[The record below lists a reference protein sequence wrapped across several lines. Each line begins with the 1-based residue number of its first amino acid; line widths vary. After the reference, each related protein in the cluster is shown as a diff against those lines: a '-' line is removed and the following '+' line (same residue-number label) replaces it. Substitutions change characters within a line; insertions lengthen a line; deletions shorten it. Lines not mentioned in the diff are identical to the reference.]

1 MVEVVAAL
9 GGSDCEGLRAGWLA
23 QPANAVSSVAY
34 VVVGLWLLG
43 RWRSRPPGSRR
54 GVLLAGAAGL
64 GAVGIGSVAYH
75 GPQPDWAH
83 LAHEVSVAA
92 LALLFVGLV
101 LRLAARAGA
110 RRAASVIVRA
120 WRPAAACMVPALAA
134 YVAGRT
140 GSSLCHPGSL
150 WQPHAAW
157 HVLSAVSFGLALSA
171 LSPAAPDAPVRQRTS
186 RTPSMPAERWPGRE
200 Q

>member
-1 MVEVVAAL
+1 MVELVAAL

-23 QPANAVSSVAY
+23 QPANAVSSFVY
-34 VVVGLWLLG
+34 VMVGLWLLWL
-43 RWRSRPPGSRR
+43 WRSRRAGVRR

-64 GAVGIGSVAYH
+64 GAVGIGSVTYH
-75 GPQPDWAH
+75 GPQPGWA
-83 LAHEVSVAA
+83 LVAHEASVAG
-92 LALLFVGLV
+92 LALLFVGLGV
-101 LRLAARAGA
+101 RLAARAGA
-110 RRAASVIVRA
+110 RRAASVIFRA
-120 WRPAAACMVPALAA
+120 WGPAAACMVPALAA

-140 GSSLCHPGSL
+140 GSALCHPGTL

-157 HVLSAVSFGLALSA
+157 HALSAVSFGLALSA
-171 LSPAAPDAPVRQRTS
+171 CSTAADAPVGQRTS